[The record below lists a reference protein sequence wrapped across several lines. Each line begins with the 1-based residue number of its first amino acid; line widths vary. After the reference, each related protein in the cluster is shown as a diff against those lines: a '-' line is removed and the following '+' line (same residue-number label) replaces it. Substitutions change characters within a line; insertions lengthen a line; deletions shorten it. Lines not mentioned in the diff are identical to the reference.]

1 MRATLQAVEAPS
13 LPHDPA
19 AGAARALVA
28 SVLSSLRRRDQRHKG
43 ELYVHGLLHA
53 PGRKTMR
60 NLAASTDERSAEQSL
75 HHFISCSTWDWS
87 PLRAEL
93 AARVDRLL
101 APKAWVVR
109 PLVIPKTG
117 RHSVGV
123 GRRFVPQLGQVV
135 NSQHGYGLWL
145 ASGAAAAPVNWRLS
159 LSGDWLED
167 AEMRRR
173 AAIPDSADAGSAE
186 GLALDMALETAG
198 WGITRLPVV
207 TDAREEAVPSMVG
220 AFSRAGLPFLLRIG
234 GGTGL
239 LAPALSGGGSRS
251 VAASAGRLAEL
262 ARSQGRPVEWFEPAG
277 TGLPR
282 TSLVSL
288 LPVRLPGPAVQGPRR
303 AFGGTPSAGAPLT
316 LVGVWSP
323 NSREASELWLTNLTG
338 ASRSTL
344 LGLGRLIGRADA
356 DFTDTS
362 LPVGALDFEGRSYH
376 GWHRHVTLVSLAHAV
391 RLLGPGTRRGL
402 GTVTPVPMTGG
413 RRARGRGRCAPA
425 GGAGRAE
432 APASVPGAASPGR
445 AAG

>member
-1 MRATLQAVEAPS
+1 MSATLQTVEAPS
-13 LPHDPA
+13 LPPGPA
-19 AGAARALVA
+19 AGASRALVA

-43 ELYVHGLLHA
+43 ELYVNGLLHA

-93 AARVDRLL
+93 AARMDQLL

-145 ASGAAAAPVNWRLS
+145 ASGAASAPVNWRLS

-167 AEMRRR
+167 TEMRQR
-173 AAIPDSADAGSAE
+173 AAIPDSVDAGSAE
-186 GLALDMALETAG
+186 GLVLDMALETAG
-198 WGITRLPVV
+198 WGVTRLPVV
-207 TDAREEAVPSMVG
+207 TDAREEAVPSMVR

-239 LAPALSGGGSRS
+239 LAPALSGGGTRS
-251 VAASAGRLAEL
+251 VSASAGHLAEL
-262 ARSQGRPVEWFEPAG
+262 ARSQRRPVDWFEPAG
-277 TGLPR
+277 TGLPK

-288 LPVRLPGPAVQGPRR
+288 LPVRLPGRR
-303 AFGGTPSAGAPLT
+303 QAFGGVPSADAPLT

-323 NSREASELWLTNLTG
+323 NSREASELWLTNLAG

-356 DFTDTS
+356 DFTGTS

-391 RLLGPGTRRGL
+391 RLLGPGARRPHPGRVAL
-402 GTVTPVPMTGG
+402 TPVPMSGG
-413 RRARGRGRCAPA
+413 RRVRDSGRYAPVA
-425 GGAGRAE
+425 GAGRAGV
-432 APASVPGAASPGR
+432 PASVPVAASPGR